1 MRSAR
6 VWSVVLVGALVSLVA
21 GCTSGSGGRARAV
34 ASASATATATGSAS
48 CAGGALHWVRVT
60 KETELLAVSP
70 VVEVAKTDGKVRFA
84 FSPVR
89 SVTPA
94 VEVNDASVSDGRVFA
109 ALARRLDV
117 DASFLRKPSSEQQQ
131 AGSEIDFLGAA
142 GRFVEARGARV
153 VRASF
158 TVDCPA
164 VIPVHGSVTGYYG
177 SSGASLKCG
186 VDPGKA
192 GGEASWI
199 QEAYDMTCG
208 RN

>member
-1 MRSAR
+1 MKGSRA
-6 VWSVVLVGALVSLVA
+6 WLVVLMCGLVPVA
-21 GCTSGSGGRARAV
+21 VGCTADGAARAGGSAGASV
-34 ASASATATATGSAS
+34 TASASPS
-48 CAGGALHWVRVT
+48 CARGAIHWVRTT

-117 DASFLRKPSSEQQQ
+117 DASVLRKPSSEQQQ
-131 AGSEIDFLGAA
+131 TGSEIDFLGAA
-142 GRFVEARGARV
+142 GRFVEARGADV

-164 VIPVHGSVTGYYG
+164 ANPVHGSVTGYYG
-177 SSGASLKCG
+177 SSGASLQCG

-192 GGEASWI
+192 GGKASWVR
-199 QEAYDMTCG
+199 EAYDMTCG
-208 RN
+208 RS

>member
-6 VWSVVLVGALVSLVA
+6 VWSALLVCALVPVA
-21 GCTSGSGGRARAV
+21 LGCTATT
-34 ASASATATATGSAS
+34 SATATATTSAS
-48 CAGGALHWVRVT
+48 CARGALHWIRVT

-70 VVEVAKTDGKVRFA
+70 VVEVAKDGGKVRFA

-89 SVTPA
+89 SVNPA

-117 DASFLRKPSSEQQQ
+117 DASFLRKPSSQQPQ
-131 AGSEIDFLGAA
+131 AGSEVDFLGAA
-142 GRFVEARGARV
+142 GRFVEARGAKV
-153 VRASF
+153 IRASF

-164 VIPVHGSVTGYYG
+164 ATPVHGSMTAYYG

-186 VDPGKA
+186 TDPGTA
-192 GGEASWI
+192 GGKEAWI

-208 RN
+208 RSQGRT